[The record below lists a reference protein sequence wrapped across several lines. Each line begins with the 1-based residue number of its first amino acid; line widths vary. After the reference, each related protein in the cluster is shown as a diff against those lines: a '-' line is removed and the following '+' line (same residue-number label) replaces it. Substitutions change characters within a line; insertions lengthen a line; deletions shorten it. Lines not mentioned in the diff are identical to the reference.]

1 VKRRVRLSEKTPVQ
15 KAAEISVAVPILVNT
30 SSLEKGDELFV
41 FLDAPAKVA
50 RLAPVSASAAMAKR
64 SKT

>member
-1 VKRRVRLSEKTPVQ
+1 MKRRVKISEKTSFQ
-15 KAAEISVAVPILVNT
+15 KAEEIRVAVPILVNT
-30 SSLEKGDELFV
+30 SSLAEGDELFV
-41 FLDAPAKVA
+41 FLAAAAKAA